1 MSLSFVSP
9 GQHVTTFDLHHYQ
22 FLGSCSYLLAK
33 DFEGGDFE
41 VFGEYESEAGATR
54 LKSVVVHGPNI
65 DVTLSVDGSVTS
77 RVLSGAEVCTLSM
90 QTTHH

>member
-1 MSLSFVSP
+1 M
-9 GQHVTTFDLHHYQ
+9 TTFDLHHYQ

-41 VFGEYESEAGATR
+41 VFGVYETEAGATR
-54 LKSVVVHGPNI
+54 LASVVVHSQNT

-77 RVLSGAEVCTLSM
+77 MGNSAEVLP
-90 QTTHH
+90 